1 MESRRTC
8 EPLSRFRLLVPL
20 LLILLL
26 AFGLRV
32 WGLTSLPPGLTH
44 DEANH
49 GREAIGI
56 LDGVLLFFFPLNYG
70 SEPLYSYTV
79 ALFMALLGRGL
90 FALRLVNA
98 VFGTLTIATAY
109 AWAAS
114 RLGRMT
120 ALTAAA
126 RACWWSNGAAP
137 RLRSRLNGPWRS
149 AKRTSTTRRIA
160 RPAASIALARA
171 VMQWMA
177 GAACTKRRKRN
188 S

>member
-56 LDGVLLFFFPLNYG
+56 LDGVLKLKPG
-70 SEPLYSYTV
+70 HPV
-79 ALFMALLGRGL
+79 
-90 FALRLVNA
+90 
-98 VFGTLTIATAY
+98 
-109 AWAAS
+109 
-114 RLGRMT
+114 
-120 ALTAAA
+120 
-126 RACWWSNGAAP
+126 
-137 RLRSRLNGPWRS
+137 
-149 AKRTSTTRRIA
+149 AKRLKES
-160 RPAASIALARA
+160 L
-171 VMQWMA
+171 
-177 GAACTKRRKRN
+177 K
-188 S
+188 